1 MSAATQPIQT
11 IMSIKYGRFETAAN
25 AVREARTK
33 NLAFMHASRLVECME
48 DLEDMATIHEPD
60 SDAFTRA
67 ERTFEDV
74 LRSTPLLANKLG
86 LVCPRLVQ
94 PIQGITVYRVIGADV
109 PMPDSH
115 NKIRGQRA
123 NVYLTCADDL
133 RNVFSGTSDE
143 DFAPGLLD
151 FLDTLNTG
159 RTAAAERQ
167 MVLLELNGTD
177 GTLLFG
183 DKSSYNIFARDSH
196 VHPWMNYVQLTSF
209 RHGNVTCAAA
219 LLRDR
224 MVASELFTYVQP
236 PTGYCAAIFAPVGP
250 RPGHWSTYV
259 AECPNAPR
267 RTRRRVETDDE

>member
-1 MSAATQPIQT
+1 MSAAHSIQT

-86 LVCPRLVQ
+86 LLCPRLVH
-94 PIQGITVYRVIGADV
+94 PIQGVTVYRVIGADV

-123 NVYLTCADDL
+123 NIYLTCADDL
-133 RNVFSGTSDE
+133 RNVFSATSDE

-177 GTLLFG
+177 GTFLFG
-183 DKSSYNIFARDSH
+183 DLSGFNIFVRDSN
-196 VHPWMNYVQLTSF
+196 VHPWMNYVHPTSML
-209 RHGNVTCAAA
+209 RYGNAMCAAA

-224 MVASELFTYVQP
+224 MVASELFTHVREP
-236 PTGYCAAIFAPVGP
+236 LTGAAIFAPVGP